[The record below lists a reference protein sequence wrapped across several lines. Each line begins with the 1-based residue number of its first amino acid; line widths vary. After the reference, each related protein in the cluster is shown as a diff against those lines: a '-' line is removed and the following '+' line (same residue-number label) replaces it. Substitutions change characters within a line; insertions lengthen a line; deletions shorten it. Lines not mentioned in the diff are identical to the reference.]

1 MEKGK
6 RTTYLQL
13 KSVCFYE
20 KQTPLQYLH
29 VLSAIFFLFIF
40 LSCIKK
46 GQFVVKGF
54 HYNIDKNKRKEKT
67 YLTHFPSLWETTN
80 DPEVGNELWTAT
92 VEWNRD
98 DTRGIKRQ
106 TACSQSQHFLALC
119 KHKTTVWEAS
129 AIDPLMH
136 PAGAQQTVA

>member
-29 VLSAIFFLFIF
+29 VLSDIFFPFIF

-46 GQFVVKGF
+46 GQFVMKRLSLQ
-54 HYNIDKNKRKEKT
+54 YQQQRQKKKKNSNISYT
-67 YLTHFPSLWETTN
+67 FSCLWGNETTQRLEMN
-80 DPEVGNELWTAT
+80 VKLWTASRAKQRRH
-92 VEWNRD
+92 E
-98 DTRGIKRQ
+98 G
-106 TACSQSQHFLALC
+106 
-119 KHKTTVWEAS
+119 HKTPNRLQPITALP
-129 AIDPLMH
+129 AILPNDSV
-136 PAGAQQTVA
+136 GEGGGGGQ

>member
-29 VLSAIFFLFIF
+29 ALSAIFFPFIF

-46 GQFVVKGF
+46 GQFVMKGF
-54 HYNIDKNKRKEKT
+54 HYNINNDKKKKEKKHI
-67 YLTHFPSLWETTN
+67 LHIFERENKTTQRLEMN
-80 DPEVGNELWTAT
+80 FKLWTAT
-92 VEWNRD
+92 VE
-98 DTRGIKRQ
+98 
-106 TACSQSQHFLALC
+106 
-119 KHKTTVWEAS
+119 
-129 AIDPLMH
+129 
-136 PAGAQQTVA
+136 

>member
-29 VLSAIFFLFIF
+29 ARSIFFPFIF

-46 GQFVVKGF
+46 GSVCNEKAF
-54 HYNIDKNKRKEKT
+54 HYNIDDDN
-67 YLTHFPSLWETTN
+67 
-80 DPEVGNELWTAT
+80 GNE
-92 VEWNRD
+92 
-98 DTRGIKRQ
+98 K
-106 TACSQSQHFLALC
+106 
-119 KHKTTVWEAS
+119 
-129 AIDPLMH
+129 
-136 PAGAQQTVA
+136 